1 MGLLL
6 SQPPLLTRRAL
17 PPARAR
23 PRSLLALV
31 CLMREE
37 NFKKKGIIDYNIQ
50 VFRNSLQDLLGK
62 GERRPGG
69 AGAGAGAR

>member
-1 MGLLL
+1 MCD
-6 SQPPLLTRRAL
+6 A
-17 PPARAR
+17 
-23 PRSLLALV
+23 SLLALV

-62 GERRPGG
+62 GERRPAAGVG
-69 AGAGAGAR
+69 ASSS